1 MVDQTRTS
9 GRAVARTDGKFPDVS
24 VAAGRKSFKAELDG
38 LRDRMRGL
46 GFPTIDEIAAEIGR
60 RYRTRPRD
68 TYAAAGAWLRR
79 MARDP
84 GVSPWLLL
92 DQLTAPDTCLSGLRS
107 RPLGGSEARLVSAG
121 GAGRGAGWMTAG

>member
-1 MVDQTRTS
+1 MADQTRTS
-9 GRAVARTDGKFPDVS
+9 GQAAARTGGKFPDVS
-24 VAAGRKSFKAELDG
+24 VAAGHKGFKAELDG

-46 GFPTIDEIAAEIGR
+46 GFHYDEIAAEIGR
-60 RYRTRPRD
+60 RYRTRLRD
-68 TYAAAGAWLRR
+68 TYAAGAWLRR

-107 RPLGGSEARLVSAG
+107 RPLGG
-121 GAGRGAGWMTAG
+121 AGRAWYQPAAPDGGRGWMTAG